1 MAIKFILGHNIHIAS
16 IRVTLQHFSYLLH
29 RPSLLLELG
38 VSNWWLLLKRQE
50 MFVKQYCLFPFETFS
65 EKKTAKIGLIL
76 FSPRGVTLSI
86 FFSIV
91 PQMIPHLSAF
101 LKNFMV
107 TLRGINLYFSL
118 TTRLVFQGSCR
129 LFLIHVSY
137 LL

>member
-1 MAIKFILGHNIHIAS
+1 MWLKFRLYLKNLKNVWLLNFILGHNIHIAS

-65 EKKTAKIGLIL
+65 EKKTAKIGLTL

-86 FFSIV
+86 FFFDRTPNDTS
-91 PQMIPHLSAF
+91 PQC
-101 LKNFMV
+101 
-107 TLRGINLYFSL
+107 FSKDFHGDF
-118 TTRLVFQGSCR
+118 TRHYTFILV
-129 LFLIHVSY
+129 
-137 LL
+137 